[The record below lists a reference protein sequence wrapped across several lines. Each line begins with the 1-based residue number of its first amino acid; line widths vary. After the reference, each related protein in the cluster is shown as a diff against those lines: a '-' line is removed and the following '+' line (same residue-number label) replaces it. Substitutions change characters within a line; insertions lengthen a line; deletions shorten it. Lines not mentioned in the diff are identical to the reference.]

1 MRIWEYGIRTFAELG
16 ALLDL
21 LLGLDDAAEP
31 VHHLLDLGLP
41 DLGLWKC

>member
-1 MRIWEYGIRTFAELG
+1 MRNQDTYVGELG

>member
-1 MRIWEYGIRTFAELG
+1 MRIWDTYVRQLG

-21 LLGLDDAAEP
+21 LLGLDNAAEP

-41 DLGLWKC
+41 DLGL